1 MEPSRCPRPK
11 SPQQLTM
18 ADVNAVEEGN
28 KVVLTGENPFI
39 RLSDSPD
46 GDETTNASFWRILFC
61 PAGPGALLHPARR
74 PPPARPLMRAG
85 ARRRARALPEERPLS
100 LIHI

>member
-1 MEPSRCPRPK
+1 
-11 SPQQLTM
+11 M

-61 PAGPGALLHPARR
+61 PAGPGAGTASPR
-74 PPPARPLMRAG
+74 PPAA
-85 ARRRARALPEERPLS
+85 ARAAADARGESPQGTCS
-100 LIHI
+100 T

>member
-61 PAGPGALLHPARR
+61 PMGPGALLHPAR
-74 PPPARPLMRAG
+74 PAA
-85 ARRRARALPEERPLS
+85 ARAAADARGDSPQGTCS
-100 LIHI
+100 T